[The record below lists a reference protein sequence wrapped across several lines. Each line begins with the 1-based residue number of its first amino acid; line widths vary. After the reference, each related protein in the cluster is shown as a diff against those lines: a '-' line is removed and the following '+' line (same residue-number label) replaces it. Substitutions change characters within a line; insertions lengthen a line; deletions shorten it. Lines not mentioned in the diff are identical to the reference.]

1 MNVAARLRSSLVSQ
15 PFSTR
20 KRMIFSLGRPCCHE
34 PSFVKFPTTLVPST
48 TDRRD
53 SSFTSSFG
61 ASIRQLFSSLPYGLL
76 PCQTLSSEQLALMLG
91 TKQMVNIGCGIKF
104 KRHTLRTL
112 LISFFHSRMAD
123 SQIRTAEKADL
134 GDCGSAIPGSIW
146 GTKTRKQRCWLQGA
160 QPAETRTKFSPRA
173 GVDFRCE

>member
-1 MNVAARLRSSLVSQ
+1 MNVAARQVLAVWVSHSQPERGWSLVRKALLPWAVLCEVSHDT
-15 PFSTR
+15 STFNYR
-20 KRMIFSLGRPCCHE
+20 QKRFLLHIFLRCFHTPA
-34 PSFVKFPTTLVPST
+34 F
-48 TDRRD
+48 
-53 SSFTSSFG
+53 
-61 ASIRQLFSSLPYGLL
+61 QLPPYGLL
-76 PCQTLSSEQLALMLG
+76 PCQTVSSQQLALMLG

-146 GTKTRKQRCWLQGA
+146 GTKTRKTEMLI
-160 QPAETRTKFSPRA
+160 TRSSA
-173 GVDFRCE
+173 SWD